1 MSSFSYKGGKGGGK
15 GFTRGSGKG
24 KGFSYVQNVETI
36 NKNVVNQLNDTI
48 SYLYE
53 QINNREMIIENLT
66 KENQNINQIIHNH
79 SKCFEYIREEKRKLM
94 VLFEKEV
101 DEYQKRYFE
110 EKNKRYEEFYKKQR
124 N

>member
-1 MSSFSYKGGKGGGK
+1 MSSFSYKGGGK
-15 GFTRGSGKG
+15 GFSRGSGKG
-24 KGFSYVQNVETI
+24 KGFSYVQNFDII

-79 SKCFEYIREEKRKLM
+79 AKCFEHIREKKRKFML
-94 VLFEKEV
+94 LFEKEE
-101 DEYQKRYFE
+101 DQYQKRYFE